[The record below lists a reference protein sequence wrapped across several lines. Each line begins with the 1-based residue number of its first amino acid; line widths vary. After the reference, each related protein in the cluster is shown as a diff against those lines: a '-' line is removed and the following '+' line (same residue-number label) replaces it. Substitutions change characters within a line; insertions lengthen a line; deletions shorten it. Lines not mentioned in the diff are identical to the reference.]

1 MLQVNINRRVDEEL
15 AKFVQSPAATTTAT
29 PSVTT
34 DPLAPH
40 RSEFNNNVS
49 ATQTSLQ
56 LSTNL
61 FSSTKDSDRPIVAEH
76 SVFSVDSTNCKP
88 FGIALP
94 AVPKIN
100 RIAPPVVWYDPPR
113 DPMLTELPTNVTF
126 PPDKAYTNPR
136 DPRLSKLTMNATFPP
151 TDLHEHPHDP
161 RLLKSETSATNPAAS
176 DRRSQDSMGNSSFP
190 SNNSS
195 SLSEE
200 LTPKDPRIARPKSS
214 RSPFVKEI
222 PLTMRGSVVDPR
234 LDVDLLENAKLVNST
249 FFKLISAKFWC
260 DFHLLDGFFFSCNP
274 KNYHI

>member
-15 AKFVQSPAATTTAT
+15 AKLYQSPTATTTAT
-29 PSVTT
+29 PRVTT

-40 RSEFNNNVS
+40 QSEFNNNVS

-56 LSTNL
+56 LSTNRCNL
-61 FSSTKDSDRPIVAEH
+61 FSSTKDRDRPIVAEH
-76 SVFSVDSTNCKP
+76 SVFSVDPTNCNAV
-88 FGIALP
+88 GIVLP
-94 AVPKIN
+94 PVPKIN

-126 PPDKAYTNPR
+126 PSDKAYTNPR

-161 RLLKSETSATNPAAS
+161 RLLKSETSATYPAAS
-176 DRRSQDSMGNSSFP
+176 DRRSQDSSFP
-190 SNNSS
+190 SNNSP

-200 LTPKDPRIARPKSS
+200 LTPKVPRIARPKSS

-222 PLTMRGSVVDPR
+222 PLTMQGSVVDPR
-234 LDVDLLENAKLVNST
+234 LDVDLLENAKLVSST
-249 FFKLISAKFWC
+249 CFT
-260 DFHLLDGFFFSCNP
+260 LLQLSC
-274 KNYHI
+274 